1 MKALNRQF
9 GIVHG
14 ISSLVNV
21 ATFLAALAYGF
32 TLGGRVL
39 SVADLA

>member
-1 MKALNRQF
+1 MKALNKRF
-9 GIVHG
+9 GILHG
-14 ISSLVNV
+14 ISSLINLT
-21 ATFLAALAYGF
+21 TFFAAVAYGF